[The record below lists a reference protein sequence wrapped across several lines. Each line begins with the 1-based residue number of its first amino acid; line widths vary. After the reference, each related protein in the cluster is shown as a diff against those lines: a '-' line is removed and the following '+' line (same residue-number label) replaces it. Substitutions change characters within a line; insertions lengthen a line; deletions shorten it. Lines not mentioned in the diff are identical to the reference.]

1 MIGFQVKRVLK
12 FGAKSLWM
20 HKLRSGLTMLGIMFG
35 VCSVIAM
42 LAIGTGASQ
51 QAQEQ
56 IKRLGSHNIII
67 DSVKPPTSQQ
77 TSTSTTQVLSY
88 GLTYKDYDL
97 ISSTVPYVQLVAP
110 ARKVRGTLI
119 NGGSRM
125 DTDTVG
131 VTPDY
136 ISVNNMTVLEGR
148 FITQEDM
155 DYRSPVCVL
164 GKSAADSLFPLGDG
178 LNSIVRGGPLR
189 FRVVGI
195 VTSVPR
201 GELGGQSAG
210 ATDPNTQ
217 VYIPFSTMRT
227 VYGATNVV
235 RSSGSM
241 SAERVELHELIVQVS
256 TLDAVQPVEQVI
268 RHVLKMSH
276 AKDDYQVIVPLQ
288 LLVQARR
295 TALLW
300 SFVLSSI
307 AAISL
312 LVGGIGIMN
321 ITLAT
326 VMERTREIGIR
337 RAMGAKRRHIIF
349 QFLTETLILAL
360 FGGVLGILMGI
371 GAAVAVNVVAKMT
384 TSVTVWSVLLSFGI
398 SAAVGLSFGIYPAYR
413 AANLDPIEALRRE

>member
-1 MIGFQVKRVLK
+1 MITFQIKRVLK

-20 HKLRSGLTMLGIMFG
+20 HKLRSGLTVLGITFG

-67 DSVKPPTSQQ
+67 EAVKPPETQQ
-77 TSTSTTQVLSY
+77 AGSSTSRILQY
-88 GLTYKDYDL
+88 GLTYRDFDQ
-97 ISSTVPYVQLVAP
+97 IAATVPHVELVVP
-110 ARKVRGTLI
+110 ARRLRGTLVV
-119 NGGSRM
+119 GSRRV
-125 DTDTVG
+125 DTFTVG
-131 VTPDY
+131 TNPDY
-136 ISVNNMTVLEGR
+136 VKVTNMTVLEGT
-148 FITQEDM
+148 FLTQAHM
-155 DYRSPVCVL
+155 DNKSAVCVM
-164 GKSAADSLFPLGDG
+164 GKEVADILFPLGDALG
-178 LNSIVRGGPLR
+178 SVVRQGRLR
-189 FRVVGI
+189 FRVIGV
-195 VTSVPR
+195 VTSLPR
-201 GELGGQSAG
+201 GELAGSA
-210 ATDPNTQ
+210 TSDNRNMEI
-217 VYIPFSTMRT
+217 YIPFTTMRSF
-227 VYGATNVV
+227 YGATNIF
-235 RSSGSM
+235 RTSGQFT
-241 SAERVELHELIVQVS
+241 AERVELHEMIVQITS
-256 TLDAVQPVEQVI
+256 LDAVRPVEHVI
-268 RHVLKMSH
+268 RHILKTNH
-276 AKDDYQVIVPLQ
+276 TKDDYQVIVPLQ

-295 TALLW
+295 TQLLW

-360 FGGVLGILMGI
+360 FGGVLGVLLGF
-371 GAAVAVNVVAKMT
+371 GAAQVVRTVANMT
-384 TSVTVWSVLLSFGI
+384 TVVTLWSVLLSFGI
-398 SAAVGLSFGIYPAYR
+398 SAAVGLCFGIYPAYR

>member
-1 MIGFQVKRVLK
+1 VLK

-125 DTDTVG
+125 DTDTMG

-148 FITQEDM
+148 FLTQEDM

-164 GKSAADSLFPLGDG
+164 GKSAADTLFPLGDG
-178 LNSIVRGGPLR
+178 LNSIVRAGPLR

-268 RHVLKMSH
+268 RHVLKMAH
-276 AKDDYQVIVPLQ
+276 TKDDYQVIVPLQ

>member
-300 SFVLSSI
+300 SFVLSMPH
-307 AAISL
+307 SL
-312 LVGGIGIMN
+312 TSDLRASPRFPRTWRIPS
-321 ITLAT
+321 AT
-326 VMERTREIGIR
+326 CCWP
-337 RAMGAKRRHIIF
+337 
-349 QFLTETLILAL
+349 QC
-360 FGGVLGILMGI
+360 
-371 GAAVAVNVVAKMT
+371 
-384 TSVTVWSVLLSFGI
+384 WSVCLREYLEAFWFTWASAFGPTGVPCPISKPRLWMSASVWEGRGSFK
-398 SAAVGLSFGIYPAYR
+398 AW
-413 AANLDPIEALRRE
+413 E